1 MRDIKGRS
9 IRSKEKKKNNVV
21 IIISGEEVEDIK
33 EELLLMIRKMRRKK
47 ELGFYITPV
56 EIASLKTEKGGRENK
71 MKGGGRMK
79 EIDDLIDSLANHI
92 ENLIENE
99 GAREHE
105 VAEKTEA
112 LANLIYA
119 RAKAL

>member
-21 IIISGEEVEDIK
+21 IIISGEESEDIK

-56 EIASLKTEKGGRENK
+56 EIASLKTVQEFANFSLKISTMDGR
-71 MKGGGRMK
+71 
-79 EIDDLIDSLANHI
+79 
-92 ENLIENE
+92 
-99 GAREHE
+99 
-105 VAEKTEA
+105 
-112 LANLIYA
+112 
-119 RAKAL
+119 